1 MANLATTSALKSAKW
16 AAFTNG
22 KYHAD
27 REAFLTFWDRLITF
41 MLLCAGAGTIVEL
54 APTYTR
60 PFSALVVTVF
70 ATIQLVYDIT
80 RKSQKHGYLRD
91 RYFKLASDLER
102 GSLTPKEAHAQML
115 ELAGSEDPIYCVVH
129 QLSEQWAHQAV
140 YGKQHHDHKTIGFWR
155 RMTKHVFRQ
164 ADL

>member
-1 MANLATTSALKSAKW
+1 LANLATTSALKSAKW

-27 REAFLTFWDRLITF
+27 REAILTFWDRLITF

-115 ELAGSEDPIYCVVH
+115 ELAGSEDPIYCVVQ

-140 YGKQHHDHKTIGFWR
+140 YGKQHQDHKTIGFWR